1 MQKREQEATELKLTK
16 KEIEEREEM
25 RQGEMRRELQKAIK
39 RKAER
44 EKEKEA
50 RDEEMVRLCVT
61 YLFCSYYY
69 FGLCMYAQALL
80 QRMKEA
86 EMFKEWESQE
96 DEVGLSLS
104 PLIHSYL
111 YP

>member
-16 KEIEEREEM
+16 KEIEDREEM

-50 RDEEMVRLCVT
+50 RDEEMVRLMCIVC
-61 YLFCSYYY
+61 YLCSLQLLLFLDYVRIYRHFCN
-69 FGLCMYAQALL
+69 
-80 QRMKEA
+80 E
-86 EMFKEWESQE
+86 
-96 DEVGLSLS
+96 
-104 PLIHSYL
+104 
-111 YP
+111 

>member
-50 RDEEMVRLCVT
+50 RDEEMVRPSVAHLCSCYM
-61 YLFCSYYY
+61 YLFWI
-69 FGLCMYAQALL
+69 MYVCIGTFATNE
-80 QRMKEA
+80 R
-86 EMFKEWESQE
+86 SR
-96 DEVGLSLS
+96 DV
-104 PLIHSYL
+104 
-111 YP
+111 